1 MVVVPVVDGGA
12 VAVFVGR
19 GPESREQAAAGLA
32 WGVGAGAGEG
42 LVELRGDIC
51 SKWERQESRVYVRQ
65 RRCGLAKCSRSR
77 VKYL

>member
-1 MVVVPVVDGGA
+1 MVPVVDGGA
-12 VAVFVGR
+12 VAVFGGR
-19 GPESREQAAAGLA
+19 GPESREQEAAGLA

-51 SKWERQESRVYVRQ
+51 SKWQRQEHAYYVRQ

-77 VKYL
+77 VRYL